1 MLHLFFILIKYREV
15 KLNTFEMS
23 DKEKKDDDD
32 EGTFEEID
40 FDDVE
45 EELENKSRRP
55 DSFIDIFADFF
66 GGVNYKI
73 IFFLFII
80 FMFINSDIFIEKV
93 LSRFDGT
100 VEGRV
105 TVTNKGTFIS
115 SIVLILFYMTF
126 DMLIRNRIV

>member
-1 MLHLFFILIKYREV
+1 
-15 KLNTFEMS
+15 MS
-23 DKEKKDDDD
+23 DTKKEEEEVADD
-32 EGTFEEID
+32 GTFEEID

-45 EELENKSRRP
+45 EEVENKGRRP

-73 IFFLFII
+73 IFFLFAI

-93 LSRFDGT
+93 LNRFDGA
-100 VEGRV
+100 VEGRA
-105 TVTNKGTFIS
+105 TVTNRGTIIS
-115 SIVLILFYMTF
+115 GIMLILFYMTF

>member
-1 MLHLFFILIKYREV
+1 
-15 KLNTFEMS
+15 MS
-23 DKEKKDDDD
+23 DDKKEKEKENE
-32 EGTFEEID
+32 EGTFEEIE

-45 EELENKSRRP
+45 EELENNSRRP
-55 DSFIDIFADFF
+55 DSFIEIFADFF

-93 LSRFDGT
+93 LSRFEGS
-100 VEGRV
+100 VEGR
-105 TVTNKGTFIS
+105 TTITNKGTFIS
-115 SIVLILFYMTF
+115 SIFLILFYMIF

>member
-1 MLHLFFILIKYREV
+1 
-15 KLNTFEMS
+15 MS
-23 DKEKKDDDD
+23 DTKKEEEVEE
-32 EGTFEEID
+32 EGTFDEID

-45 EELENKSRRP
+45 EEVDSKGRRP
-55 DSFIDIFADFF
+55 DSFIDMFADFF

-73 IFFLFII
+73 IFFLFAI

-93 LSRFDGT
+93 LHKFEGA
-100 VEGRV
+100 VEGRA

-115 SIVLILFYMTF
+115 SIILILFYMTF

>member
-1 MLHLFFILIKYREV
+1 MS
-15 KLNTFEMS
+15 S
-23 DKEKKDDDD
+23 DKKEKEND

-45 EELENKSRRP
+45 EEMDNNSRRP
-55 DSFIDIFADFF
+55 DSFIDMFADFF
-66 GGVNYKI
+66 SGVNYKI

-93 LSRFDGT
+93 LSRFDGA
-100 VEGRV
+100 VEGRS
-105 TVTNKGTFIS
+105 TITNKGTFVS

>member
-1 MLHLFFILIKYREV
+1 
-15 KLNTFEMS
+15 MS
-23 DKEKKDDDD
+23 DNKDDEEVED

-45 EELENKSRRP
+45 EEVDSKSRRP
-55 DSFIDIFADFF
+55 DSFIDMFADFF

-73 IFFLFII
+73 IFFLFAV

-93 LSRFDGT
+93 LGKFEGT
-100 VEGRV
+100 VEGRA

-115 SIVLILFYMTF
+115 GIMLILFYMTF